1 MEKLEQIENKLHAIV
16 VAEEGDDNY
25 DENVDDAIC
34 IEKIIEIERIKT
46 DRLKIE
52 ANERIE
58 KEKILAAEP
67 KPKTR
72 LEKICDFGKSWG
84 APIAAVLSLGGIAVH
99 EIINRKNLS
108 DVTQFEETGSFR
120 STGFRKWIK

>member
-1 MEKLEQIENKLHAIV
+1 MEKLEQIENKLHGIV
-16 VAEEGDDNY
+16 LAKEGDENY
-25 DENVDDAIC
+25 NEEVDDAIC
-34 IEKIIEIERIKT
+34 IEKIIEIEKIKT
-46 DRLKIE
+46 DRLKIA

-58 KEKILAAEP
+58 KEKIRAAEP

-84 APIAAVLSLGGIAVH
+84 APIAAGLSLIGIGVH
-99 EIINRKNLS
+99 EFMNRKNLS
-108 DVTQFEETGSFR
+108 DVTKFEETGSFR